1 MKTIGLVL
9 AATAEEETIILFKAS
24 KIGRLNMEQSL
35 ISIKR
40 YKKSEKNINNTKPLP
55 LPA

>member
-24 KIGRLNMEQSL
+24 KTDILNMEQSL